1 MSHGLL
7 VMCTFRF
14 KFYKKVTHYD
24 SFVCDTTH
32 SYVIRLIHRRAPK
45 AGYSPFTGDVTHLH
59 VWHDSFICVTWLIYI
74 CVMPHSHVW
83 RDSFICVT
91 GLIHM
96 CDRTLSHVWQDSFIC
111 VTRLFHVWTGLF
123 HVICVRMWL
132 RPCSVSQMP
141 IQDPA
146 VPCPWFWTVRYP
158 KGNEMINTH
167 QASSVWKNGRP
178 GAVER
183 PYPHTPVAAHFDRV
197 PEFE

>member
-1 MSHGLL
+1 MSHITCEGRVARFWGSSMNESCHIWMSRVTYEWVIMSHLL
-7 VMCTFRF
+7 VELEPKCVHDKQPMI
-14 KFYKKVTHYD
+14 
-24 SFVCDTTH
+24 H
-32 SYVIRLIHRRAPK
+32 SN
-45 AGYSPFTGDVTHLH
+45 
-59 VWHDSFICVTWLIYI
+59 VWQDLFICVTGLIHTCDKTHAY
-74 CVMPHSHVW
+74 VW
-83 RDSFICVT
+83 QDAFICVT